1 MVKKVTKEQKE
12 EIISKVK
19 SGIPVK
25 EVAEQ
30 YGINRKSVYNWL
42 QSRAEKSSDILEL
55 NKLRREN
62 QALTQL
68 VGKLVYE
75 QELRKKNWVNK

>member
-19 SGIPVK
+19 SGIPVN